1 MNTSEE
7 KKLIASLQSPDCSAE
22 QRSEIIYLLWKNNEN
37 YVRGQIFQFFSQ
49 SPYVDYEEVL
59 SECLITFCEFLDK
72 SDLSCNS
79 SLRTALCFPLKHTLY
94 IYMCSENGFTS
105 HENQVCLR
113 LQTIFDQ
120 YSLTGQENIN
130 ELTLI
135 YNSVYPKNTITP
147 KSMYRYLR
155 YYSTKNKVRIDSIDH
170 DVIPTDFSTEHY
182 VALMD
187 LREHLSECAYSFIN
201 SDEQSL
207 LLYIFRLTDHVEV
220 NGTVYPEDCSHLTK
234 SVFKKPLSKFIN
246 RLLARMCEMNLISH
260 ANENSFYNFL
270 HEYYADLRYFNMF

>member
-72 SDLSCNS
+72 FDLSRNS
-79 SLRTALCFPLKHTLY
+79 SLQTALCFPLKHTLY

-135 YNSVYPKNTITP
+135 YNSVYPQNTITP

-246 RLLARMCEMNLISH
+246 CLLARMCEMNLISH

-270 HEYYADLRYFNMF
+270 HEYYADSRYFNMF

>member
-1 MNTSEE
+1 
-7 KKLIASLQSPDCSAE
+7 
-22 QRSEIIYLLWKNNEN
+22 
-37 YVRGQIFQFFSQ
+37 
-49 SPYVDYEEVL
+49 
-59 SECLITFCEFLDK
+59 
-72 SDLSCNS
+72 
-79 SLRTALCFPLKHTLY
+79 
-94 IYMCSENGFTS
+94 MCSENGFTS

-246 RLLARMCEMNLISH
+246 RLLARMYEMNLISD

-270 HEYYADLRYFNMF
+270 YEYYRDLRYFNL

>member
-7 KKLIASLQSPDCSAE
+7 KKLIASLQSPDCSTE

-37 YVRGQIFQFFSQ
+37 FVRGQVFQFFSQ

-59 SECLITFCEFLDK
+59 SECLVTFCEFLDK
-72 SDLSCNS
+72 FDLSRNS
-79 SLRTALCFPLKHTLY
+79 SLRTALRFRLKHTLY
-94 IYMCSENGFTS
+94 MYMSNENGFTS

-130 ELTLI
+130 ELTHI
-135 YNSVYPKNTITP
+135 YNSAYPRNTITS

-170 DVIPTDFSTEHY
+170 DVIPTDFSTERY

-207 LLYIFRLTDHVEV
+207 LLYIFRLTDHTEV
-220 NGTVYPEDCSHLTK
+220 NGTVYTEDCSHLTK

-246 RLLARMCEMNLISH
+246 RLLAHMCEMNLISD
-260 ANENSFYNFL
+260 ATESSFYNFL